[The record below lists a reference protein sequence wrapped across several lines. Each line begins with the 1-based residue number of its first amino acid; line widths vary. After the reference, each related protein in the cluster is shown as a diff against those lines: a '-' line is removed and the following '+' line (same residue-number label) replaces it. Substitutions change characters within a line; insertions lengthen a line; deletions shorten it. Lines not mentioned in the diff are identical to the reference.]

1 MKFLEGVFVIDIAAY
16 LVARDLVVVVANPV
30 AVAIVQ
36 AEIESVTSIAAVE
49 LVAVT
54 AVLEMVTNLMHLVV
68 IVAELEP
75 SIVVAHAQSVGLSA
89 FLNYQ
94 IEVQGPAATVTQGHY
109 FPTVDVY
116 LIGCFADLLVAAFA
130 NLKDYSV
137 VQVTSVIAAHHQHYS
152 VAQASGY
159 VACWLY
165 LSVAPEAVAVAAV
178 VEAKLTVESL
188 ASVADE

>member
-1 MKFLEGVFVIDIAAY
+1 LTKFLEGVFVIGITAFVDQEHPIVEVRNPMPEAFAAY

-75 SIVVAHAQSVGLSA
+75 SIVVTHAQSAGLSA
-89 FLNYQ
+89 CLNYQ

-116 LIGCFADLLVAAFA
+116 LVGCSADLLVAAVA
-130 NLKDYSV
+130 NLKDYSA
-137 VQVTSVIAAHHQHYS
+137 VQVTSVIAANHQHYF
-152 VAQASGY
+152 VAQASEY

-165 LSVAPEAVAVAAV
+165 LPVAP
-178 VEAKLTVESL
+178 
-188 ASVADE
+188 